1 MHCQVLPTRFQ
12 CRHGQDP
19 CRAGTLSRL
28 RAIRLSRVACLI
40 ARRTIR
46 GLGLHGRRPWHLV
59 RRLPRPAPQPRGGW
73 EPVSRDHAMRSVSRA
88 RAILQCTE
96 KLNNCSLLLQQRCME
111 CRGET
116 VRDVVG
122 KVMPDLRYDIKGGR
136 FLPCTLATVAATR
149 APRSSRGWQTA
160 CRDHEP
166 EGARG
171 SARARAGAGRACRGR
186 NAWGMP

>member
-1 MHCQVLPTRFQ
+1 MHCQVLPTQFQ

-19 CRAGTLSRL
+19 SA
-28 RAIRLSRVACLI
+28 AQAAVAVARNPIIASCVSSI
-40 ARRTIR
+40 ARRTYYSR
-46 GLGLHGRRPWHLV
+46 TWTARPSWHLV
-59 RRLPRPAPQPRGGW
+59 RRLPRPAPQPQGGW
-73 EPVSRDHAMRSVSRA
+73 EPVSRDRAMRSVSRA

-122 KVMPDLRYDIKGGR
+122 KVMPDLRYDLKDGR
-136 FLPCTLATVAATR
+136 CLPCTLATVAATR

-171 SARARAGAGRACRGR
+171 SARARRAAGMEGARPEAR
-186 NAWGMP
+186 